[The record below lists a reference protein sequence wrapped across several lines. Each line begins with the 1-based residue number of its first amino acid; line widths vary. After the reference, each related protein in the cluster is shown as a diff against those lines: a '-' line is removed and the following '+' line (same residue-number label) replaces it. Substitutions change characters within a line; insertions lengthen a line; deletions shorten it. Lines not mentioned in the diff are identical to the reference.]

1 MLDAMSLVSPTM
13 EGFRAAWRRPSL
25 TVAEILWR
33 WSVGATATLLLF
45 FGVIEYLDSLPAT
58 NREML
63 LLRTR
68 QPFLVGQVI
77 AHILH
82 ARLGRAVL
90 STLLAAVLLTLLW
103 MVAASLGR
111 IATVTYL
118 LDYFRM
124 RFNSVVGVSNIGNG
138 KISPAPA
145 GSFSALLRIHFL
157 RAVVVMAAIV
167 CFAGAAMLAGS
178 VSPDSDPQ
186 PGIVFILFFPLAV
199 LIAFVAWTLNWVLSL
214 AAMLAVR
221 EDEDAMGAISAAV
234 TMCRKRTGAVFAVSS
249 WTGLAHLVAFGVATT
264 VVSVPL
270 SMAGILP
277 GRLIVIPLILLTLAY
292 FAVADWLYIARLA
305 GYVCIAEAPKIVQA
319 AEPPPVPPVP
329 VQTTMDR
336 DEPILSDVSGL
347 LFTAK

>member
-1 MLDAMSLVSPTM
+1 MLDGMSLVSPTM

-25 TVAEILWR
+25 SVAEILWR
-33 WSVGATATLLLF
+33 WSVAATATLLLF
-45 FGVIEYLDSLPAT
+45 FGVVEYLGSLPVT

-63 LLRTR
+63 LVRTR

-77 AHILH
+77 AHILG
-82 ARLGRAVL
+82 ASLGRAVL
-90 STLLAAVLLTLLW
+90 SAVLAAVLLTLLW

-124 RFNSVVGVSNIGNG
+124 RFTSLVGVSNVGEEEIT
-138 KISPAPA
+138 PAPA
-145 GSFSALLRIHFL
+145 RSFSALLRIHFL

-167 CFAGAAMLAGS
+167 CLAGAAMLAGS

-199 LIAFVAWTLNWVLSL
+199 LIAFVAWVLNWVLSL

-221 EDEDAMGAISAAV
+221 EGEDAMGAISAAV
-234 TMCRKRTGAVFAVSS
+234 TMCRERTGAVFAVSS

-277 GRLIVIPLILLTLAY
+277 GRLIVIPVIFVTLAY
-292 FAVADWLYIARLA
+292 FAVADWLFIARLA
-305 GYVCIAEAPKIVQA
+305 GYVCIAEAPEIDQA
-319 AEPPPVPPVP
+319 AEPPPLPPVP
-329 VQTTMDR
+329 VQTTIDR
-336 DEPILSDVSGL
+336 DEPILSDVPGL
-347 LFTAK
+347 LFTAR